1 MDKPITVTESDGS
14 TELKGSGSV
23 EQDLVD
29 ARQQLET
36 IFDTMQAGII
46 LVNPQGV
53 ITFGNKRMADMFGCT
68 LEDLIGSGYSEHVHP
83 DQRNTGDERMR
94 SLIAGKIDHVHHERH
109 YVRRDGSDF
118 WGHLSGRRQEDGQ
131 GNLVSLV
138 GVIADITE
146 VKNAQ
151 QAIQESEERYRT
163 IIETMQ
169 DVYYRADTEGKLI
182 MVSPSGAEMLGYD
195 SVDQILGCSIRDTF
209 YYDPE
214 ERDAFLHNLR
224 LKGKMSGYELTLKT
238 RDGSPVPVSVS
249 SHLLFA
255 ADGSFMGVEGVY
267 HDISQFR
274 QAMDRL
280 KASEDKFARAFN
292 YAPVLMSISTIEDG
306 RYLEVNDRFCEIS
319 GYSRQEVLGRTS
331 IELGWFS
338 SAERERVIAVFKL
351 EGRIHDM
358 EISLTAKDGRAVYCL
373 YSAEQ
378 ITLEGESR
386 LLSIAIDITE
396 RKRDLEAL
404 DYSNECFTQALHG
417 SQHILYRLNVKKG
430 GYDYLSPIFEKI
442 TGYSVADFM
451 NTSLEQLQEY
461 FHPDDRQRVFGEIAE
476 KSRDQAGQ
484 AVSFS
489 LEYRLRKADG
499 NYCWLHDS
507 TTACINMMGEP
518 ECFFGS
524 ALDITERKRV
534 ENALQESE
542 LKFRTLFATLQDA
555 IYLTRADDGQI
566 VECSDKMSGYARD
579 ELIGRSTMELNLWA
593 EASQRQQVVD
603 LVRENGFVN
612 DFEATFRRKDGS
624 IFPGSISTNVLTLH
638 NGTFLLSVI
647 RDMTERKRAEESL
660 REFRELFMLFMKYTP
675 VYTFIKQIEGGQS
688 RVIQISD
695 NYVDMVGKPAEEL
708 RGRTMYELFPAE
720 FARKITDDDV
730 AVVNGGKVI
739 QLDEDLNGR
748 NYTTVKFPIFRE
760 GKNTLLAGFTLD
772 ITERKCAEVAI
783 KASEERFRSIM
794 ALSPDI
800 ISIISENGNLIY
812 NSPAAFSVHG
822 YTQEEMT
829 GRNTLDLI
837 HPDDQGGVGSAFN
850 DVLNNP
856 MKVITTQYR
865 YRNKD
870 GSYAWMECSACNQ
883 LDNPLINGIIAISRN
898 IDDRKK
904 LEEDRLDLER
914 QLQHTQK
921 LESLGVLAGGI
932 AHDFNNILMT
942 IVGNADLALMRLSK
956 ESPVVD
962 NLHCIE
968 QAAAR
973 AADLARQMLA
983 YSGKGKFVVESIDL
997 NRLLE
1002 EMLNMLEVSISK
1014 KAVLRLNLT
1023 RPLPL
1028 VEADATQMRQII
1040 MNLVINASEAIGDK
1054 SGVIAI
1060 STGCMDCDRNYL
1072 KDVWLDEN
1080 LSGGLYVYLEIV
1092 DSGCGMS
1099 RETLER
1105 IFDPFYTTK
1114 FTGRGLGMAAVLG
1127 IVRGHRGAIKVSS
1140 EPEAG
1145 TTFKVLLPASG
1156 KPAELFDEVPHDEE
1170 GKRTGTVL
1178 LVDDEETV
1186 RGIGAEMLK
1195 ELGFTVIT
1203 ADDGRKAIDV
1213 FQQNPDVCF
1222 VLLDL
1227 TMPHMDG
1234 EQCFR
1239 ELRRIK
1245 PDVRVIMS
1253 SGYNE
1258 QEVTQ
1263 KFAGKGLNGFIQKP
1277 YRLSTLQEAIGKI
1290 QDA

>member
-1 MDKPITVTESDGS
+1 MDKPITVTDSAAR
-14 TELKGSGSV
+14 TELKGCGSV

-46 LVNPQGV
+46 LVNPQGI
-53 ITFGNKRMADMFGCT
+53 ITFANQRMADMFGWP
-68 LEDLIGSGYSEHVHP
+68 LEDLVGSGYSGHVHP
-83 DQRNTGDERMR
+83 DQRNAGDERMR

-138 GVIADITE
+138 GVIADISE
-146 VKNAQ
+146 IKNAQ

-163 IIETMQ
+163 IVENMQ
-169 DVYYRADTEGKLI
+169 DVYYRADTEGKLV

-195 SVDQILGCSIRDTF
+195 SVEQILGCSIRDIF

-224 LKGKMSGYELTLKT
+224 LKGKISGYELTLKS
-238 RDGSPVPVSVS
+238 RGGSPVPVSVS

-255 ADGSFMGVEGVY
+255 ADGSFMGVEGVC

-274 QAMDRL
+274 QAMDNL

-292 YAPVLMSISTIEDG
+292 SAPVLMSISSIEDG

-319 GYSRQEVLGRTS
+319 GFSRQELLGRTS

-338 SAERERVIAVFKL
+338 SAERERVIALFKL

-358 EISLTAKDGRAVYCL
+358 EIPLTAKDGRTVYCL

-386 LLSIAIDITE
+386 LLSIAT
-396 RKRDLEAL
+396 
-404 DYSNECFTQALHG
+404 
-417 SQHILYRLNVKKG
+417 
-430 GYDYLSPIFEKI
+430 
-442 TGYSVADFM
+442 
-451 NTSLEQLQEY
+451 
-461 FHPDDRQRVFGEIAE
+461 
-476 KSRDQAGQ
+476 
-484 AVSFS
+484 
-489 LEYRLRKADG
+489 
-499 NYCWLHDS
+499 
-507 TTACINMMGEP
+507 
-518 ECFFGS
+518 
-524 ALDITERKRV
+524 DITERKRV
-534 ENALQESE
+534 ESALQESE

-593 EASQRQQVVD
+593 DMNQRQQVVD
-603 LVRENGFVN
+603 LVRADGFVN
-612 DFEATFRRKDGS
+612 DFEATFRRKDGTVFS
-624 IFPGSISTNVLTLH
+624 GSISTNVLTLH

-660 REFRELFMLFMKYTP
+660 QESRELFMLFMKYTP

-688 RVIQISD
+688 RVIQVSD
-695 NYVDMVGKPAEEL
+695 NFVDMVGKPAEEL

-730 AVVNGGKVI
+730 AVVNGRKVI

-748 NYTTVKFPIFRE
+748 NYTTIKFPIYRE
-760 GKNTLLAGFTLD
+760 GRDSLIAGFTID
-772 ITERKCAEVAI
+772 VTERKRNE
-783 KASEERFRSIM
+783 EERRHM
-794 ALSPDI
+794 EQQL
-800 ISIISENGNLIY
+800 
-812 NSPAAFSVHG
+812 V
-822 YTQEEMT
+822 
-829 GRNTLDLI
+829 
-837 HPDDQGGVGSAFN
+837 
-850 DVLNNP
+850 
-856 MKVITTQYR
+856 
-865 YRNKD
+865 
-870 GSYAWMECSACNQ
+870 YA
-883 LDNPLINGIIAISRN
+883 
-898 IDDRKK
+898 
-904 LEEDRLDLER
+904 
-914 QLQHTQK
+914 QK

-1002 EMLNMLEVSISK
+1002 EMLHMLEVSISK

-1023 RPLPL
+1023 KPLPL

-1060 STGCMDCDRNYL
+1060 NTGCMDCDRNYL

-1099 RETLER
+1099 RETLDR

-1145 TTFKVLLPASG
+1145 TTFKVLFPASG
-1156 KPAELFDEVPHDEE
+1156 KPAELFDEVPHHEDR
-1170 GKRTGTVL
+1170 KRAGTVL

-1186 RGIGAEMLK
+1186 RGIGSEMLK

-1213 FQQNPDVCF
+1213 FQQNLDVCF

-1277 YRLSTLQEAIGKI
+1277 YRLSMLQEAIRRI
-1290 QDA
+1290 QDE